1 MRAVATKV
9 IFVEIPNVVN
19 GVTVSTRNRPA
30 SPLEARTAQR
40 ARRRLSHL
48 LAKRDRLMKQIE
60 TIQSKCKHPTFYDVR
75 GHIYDER
82 YCASCDR
89 HLGSI

>member
-1 MRAVATKV
+1 MRSVATKL
-9 IFVEIPNVVN
+9 IFVEIPKVVN
-19 GVTVSTRNRPA
+19 GVTVSISNRRA
-30 SPLEARTAQR
+30 SHLEARTAQR

-48 LAKRDRLMKQIE
+48 IAKRDRLMKQIE
-60 TIQSKCKHPTFYDVR
+60 ATQSKCKHPTFYDVA
-75 GHIYDER
+75 GHPYDER